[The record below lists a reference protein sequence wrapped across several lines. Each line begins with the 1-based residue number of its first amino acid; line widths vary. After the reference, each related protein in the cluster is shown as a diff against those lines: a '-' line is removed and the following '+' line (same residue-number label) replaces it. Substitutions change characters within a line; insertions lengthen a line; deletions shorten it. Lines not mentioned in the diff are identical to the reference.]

1 MLPQSSH
8 WFCPVICHYSFRHC
22 CNLKIVWKIKQHA
35 CTWVQSS
42 KPPYITPLI
51 YQMYTYLSW
60 YHSHY
65 YFFSFSF
72 HHVLYENLYWYFWTN
87 FQNLYYHI
95 LLWEF
100 CSHLDVSFSLTFH
113 PQCLEIVGILLHWI
127 SFLLPIESERGYLNL
142 NCKILTVDNSIMITN
157 ELSLPVL
164 VIWEDFG
171 VSNEKKYNIS

>member
-1 MLPQSSH
+1 M
-8 WFCPVICHYSFRHC
+8 
-22 CNLKIVWKIKQHA
+22 
-35 CTWVQSS
+35 S
-42 KPPYITPLI
+42 KFKASIHQTFKFPALI

-87 FQNLYYHI
+87 FQNLCYHI

-127 SFLLPIESERGYLNL
+127 SFLLPIESERVYLNL

-164 VIWEDFG
+164 VILRRFLSIKWKKNTKLVKK
-171 VSNEKKYNIS
+171 VSVTYLV